1 MCATDGDDDLTVQ
14 VNLDNLLTGLGN
26 GELLQP
32 NSVLGATVRR
42 AAQYDRVLA
51 ENASLRNEL
60 CVLKQHQQA
69 NAHQHQLQ
77 PPPPPTPQQARS
89 LFHEGY
95 VLSLEQKCTSHGT
108 ELAHLQA
115 QVDDKTRALVWQM
128 QQHDGTLRTLR
139 TLHDDQFSK
148 FEQSHSIEILKLKS
162 EQDDTLSTCKQ
173 SHSIEVRDLK
183 THHASTEARSDVR
196 AEQKL
201 QAQHEAFLS
210 EQRAQHAAHQLA
222 LFEQHSILG
231 LQHRQAEAAL
241 RAALEDRHTRQQQE
255 ARRDLINEIK
265 ENALHFVHGAP
276 TYKALYSTGLARVDS
291 SGNVMPGEQ
300 WHGCDGAHAQ
310 EADVDSPNSSLRDE
324 DPFWLHQR
332 VRKALHEQWTGFMQ
346 RCYAITGWDQHT
358 TNHFSGAGGKAA
370 SIIAKMLR
378 YNGPDGLAVPHGSIG
393 FGSLLTA
400 VLTSMP
406 AHVMLLEESHKKTK
420 SSLVAMLRK
429 VVGPCAELDESLN
442 GASQRK
448 RRRERK

>member
-1 MCATDGDDDLTVQ
+1 MFRLAYGKGPLFYTLRRKRKHGCAGNAVQDFAVKWVRDQNPIVRDDMRVLRATFCDPAIALHPRIVRTARNRLVFHHRGIQKLGCFYVRVCATDGDDDLTVQ

-32 NSVLGATVRR
+32 NSVLGVTVWQSE
-42 AAQYDRVLA
+42 QYLLLRTELQHSKQ

-69 NAHQHQLQ
+69 NAHQHQHQ

-201 QAQHEAFLS
+201 QSQHEAFLS

-222 LFEQHSILG
+222 LS
-231 LQHRQAEAAL
+231 
-241 RAALEDRHTRQQQE
+241 
-255 ARRDLINEIK
+255 
-265 ENALHFVHGAP
+265 
-276 TYKALYSTGLARVDS
+276 
-291 SGNVMPGEQ
+291 M
-300 WHGCDGAHAQ
+300 
-310 EADVDSPNSSLRDE
+310 
-324 DPFWLHQR
+324 
-332 VRKALHEQWTGFMQ
+332 M
-346 RCYAITGWDQHT
+346 
-358 TNHFSGAGGKAA
+358 
-370 SIIAKMLR
+370 IIQKCRMVCL
-378 YNGPDGLAVPHGSIG
+378 
-393 FGSLLTA
+393 
-400 VLTSMP
+400 
-406 AHVMLLEESHKKTK
+406 
-420 SSLVAMLRK
+420 
-429 VVGPCAELDESLN
+429 
-442 GASQRK
+442 
-448 RRRERK
+448 

>member
-1 MCATDGDDDLTVQ
+1 MACLRGRVPAQPLPILGASGCDGARTVLVNLGKLLTGPGSGELLHPRLTVSALTVQ
-14 VNLDNLLTGLGN
+14 VNLGKLLTGLGS
-26 GELLQP
+26 GELLHPQ
-32 NSVLGATVRR
+32 NSVLGATVSR
-42 AAQYDRVLA
+42 AALYDSVQA
-51 ENASLRNEL
+51 ENVALRSEVLEL
-60 CVLKQHQQA
+60 KKGQPA
-69 NAHQHQLQ
+69 PQHQLQ
-77 PPPPPTPQQARS
+77 PPPPQTLQHTHS
-89 LFHEGY
+89 LFHQDY
-95 VLSLEQKCTSHGT
+95 VSQLAQACTSHAT

-115 QVDDKTRALVWQM
+115 QLASSQGSLRA
-128 QQHDGTLRTLR
+128 QHEA
-139 TLHDDQFSK
+139 HKAQ
-148 FEQSHSIEILKLKS
+148 
-162 EQDDTLSTCKQ
+162 
-173 SHSIEVRDLK
+173 
-183 THHASTEARSDVR
+183 HASWQESLR
-196 AEQKL
+196 
-201 QAQHEAFLS
+201 AQHEAFQAALS
-210 EQRAQHAAHQLA
+210 DQH
-222 LFEQHSILG
+222 
-231 LQHRQAEAAL
+231 QAEAAL

-406 AHVMLLEESHKKTK
+406 AHVMLLEESLKTK